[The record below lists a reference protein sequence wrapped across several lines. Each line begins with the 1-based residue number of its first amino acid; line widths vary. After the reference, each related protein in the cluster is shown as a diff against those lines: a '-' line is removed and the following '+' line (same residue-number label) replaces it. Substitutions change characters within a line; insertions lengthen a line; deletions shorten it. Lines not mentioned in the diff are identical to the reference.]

1 MSFNNNALR
10 RGSCGIIKNKSSSN
24 PSNSNMIKCRSL
36 DQRKLS
42 KNESSGYQD
51 SSIDGDEQIPQAARG
66 ANSHAYNSPQ
76 SSHFDEQFENDD
88 KNRARTTC
96 IGKLSDKLSEIDTQ
110 KQQFYSNLPDY

>member
-1 MSFNNNALR
+1 VIEVSFNNNGLR
-10 RGSCGIIKNKSSSN
+10 NGSCGIIKNKSSSN

-42 KNESSGYQD
+42 KNESSGYQE

-66 ANSHAYNSPQ
+66 GANSHAYNYPQ

-88 KNRARTTC
+88 KNRARTTY

-110 KQQFYSNLPDY
+110 K